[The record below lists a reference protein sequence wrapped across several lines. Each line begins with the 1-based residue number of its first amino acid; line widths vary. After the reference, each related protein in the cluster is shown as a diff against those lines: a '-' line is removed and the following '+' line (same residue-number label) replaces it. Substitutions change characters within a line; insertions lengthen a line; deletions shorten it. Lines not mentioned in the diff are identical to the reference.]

1 MSEYASECECVS
13 ECECTSVPL
22 MNCCSLPRK
31 KYEVDDEVF
40 YGPRSVV
47 FDEAENRMWSVM
59 SVCLALLRG
68 KL

>member
-1 MSEYASECECVS
+1 MCHVS
-13 ECECTSVPL
+13 L